1 MVGARTGEL
10 RGLLLF
16 DGAPDLAHHP
26 PPDKKDQ
33 RRSCGQVQR
42 LRQCH
47 DPTSIA

>member
-1 MVGARTGEL
+1 MVGVRTGEL
-10 RGLLLF
+10 RGLVLF
-16 DGAPDLAHHP
+16 DDAPAPAHHP

-33 RRSCGQVQR
+33 RRTCWQVQR